1 MESSDLSMAKRL
13 TIAILFLAIQFSARS
28 QEQIS
33 FQAVDE
39 RTLDLY
45 ESAKW
50 KELNAFG
57 KKALRQGADYYYLRM
72 RLGIAN
78 YELERYLIASR
89 HFDKAL
95 KFNDFDPLPKVY
107 LVNSYLNTNKE
118 ELAREVFTSLPEA
131 ARQKMDTLFTGNRGY
146 FYSETGP
153 VFTAAGKA
161 LDKTRFNDTLN
172 LYAEAD
178 IPKDGY
184 YFTAGM
190 GIDFKHKV
198 KVFTGYSIY
207 AGEGEFLARTSDSVL
222 KDQSYS
228 IRQNQFYVNSR
239 IYLSKGYS
247 LTPAF
252 HYITLKSKS
261 FTTSFDTTDLNYT
274 LQENDISTGNYIG
287 FLLAEK
293 DLGMMKMGLFFALSD
308 LGNVKQFQ
316 IGANYLIYPLGNL
329 NLFISTT
336 LLDHV
341 NDGRHNMILEENIG
355 GKVAGK
361 LWAELYFTVGKMENY
376 YNKNAYVLY
385 NVNDKITFLG
395 GNRWTLYINNNVS
408 LSLDYK
414 ILLRED
420 EYLFYRNKEQG
431 NSRVTE
437 SKTEKYEYQSLII
450 LGGIIWKI

>member
-1 MESSDLSMAKRL
+1 MAKRL
-13 TIAILFLAIQFSARS
+13 IIISFFVAMIINSKS

-39 RTLDLY
+39 RTFDLY
-45 ESAKW
+45 QSAKW

-57 KKALRQGADYYYLRM
+57 KNALRQGADYYYLRM
-72 RLGIAN
+72 RMGIAN
-78 YELERYLIASR
+78 YELGRYLIASR

-95 KFNDFDPLPKVY
+95 NFNDFDPLPKVY

-118 ELAREVFTSLPEA
+118 ELAKEVFTSLPEA
-131 ARQKMDTLFTGNRGY
+131 ARQKMDTLFATNRGY

-153 VFTAAGKA
+153 VFTSATKA
-161 LDKTRFNDTLN
+161 LEKTRFNDTLN
-172 LYAEAD
+172 LYAETD
-178 IPKDGY
+178 LPKNGY

-207 AGEGEFLARTSDSVL
+207 TGEGNFLARTSDSVL
-222 KDQSYS
+222 TDQSYS
-228 IRQNQFYVNSR
+228 VRQNQFYLNTR
-239 IYLSKGYS
+239 LYLGKGFS

-252 HYITLKSKS
+252 QLVTLKSKN
-261 FTTSFDTTDLNYT
+261 FTTTFDTTDLNYY
-274 LQENDISTGNYIG
+274 LQEEDISTGSYIG

-293 DLGMMKMGLFFALSD
+293 DFGMMKAGLFFAMSD
-308 LGNVKQFQ
+308 LNNVRQFQ
-316 IGANYLIYPLGNL
+316 AGINYFIYPSGNL
-329 NLFISTT
+329 NFYISTS

-341 NDGRHNMILEENIG
+341 NDGHYNLILEENIG

-361 LWAELYFTVGKMENY
+361 LWSELYFTIGRMENY
-376 YNKNAYVLY
+376 YNKNAFVLY
-385 NVNDKITFLG
+385 NVKDKITFLG
-395 GNRWTLYINNNVS
+395 GTRWTLYLNNNVT

-414 ILLRED
+414 VLLRED
-420 EYLFYRNKEQG
+420 EYLFYQ
-431 NSRVTE
+431 
-437 SKTEKYEYQSLII
+437 EKGQINYRELTSNTANYEYQSYII